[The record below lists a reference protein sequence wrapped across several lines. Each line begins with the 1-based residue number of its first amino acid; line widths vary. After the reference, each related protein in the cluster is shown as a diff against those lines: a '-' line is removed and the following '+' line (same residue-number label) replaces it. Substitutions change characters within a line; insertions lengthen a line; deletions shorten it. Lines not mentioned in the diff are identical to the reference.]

1 MPTISN
7 VSFTVK
13 FDLTSAPKLVLTDTT
28 LSPPA
33 GLVGV
38 FSIQQPDRY
47 VRTGDIDSPDIA
59 AAGDS
64 FEFPLTL
71 DSDGNV
77 QCGEYVITFT
87 AAAPSYLST
96 DFTRTF
102 DFDYT
107 PVELDMVE
115 YFDVFTPEL
124 LYEDE
129 TDYSRDGYNHG
140 AITRAWEAISTPTG
154 TLTAATQELDLIF
167 GGDYYDAN
175 YAISLVASLL
185 YTHQT
190 LSWLTIEE
198 EITDSV
204 DTYAMT
210 PPTVEELVEQLDALQ
225 ATIETMDRTCREHCD
240 LIMDYTYAEALLGQI
255 VRKSCMSLTDG
266 IFDMLKRLITILND
280 NHIPT
285 YVPTDDVILPYDT
298 STLCNGGGGGGGD
311 LVQKEPKTYIVG
323 ATGGAPTA
331 NTNTWVLP
339 AFVNSWIVLMLNG
352 QPVPVSDPLNGSYYT
367 TKVLGSNTLTITN
380 YLYQDGDVLTYIT
393 L

>member
-7 VSFTVK
+7 LSFNVK
-13 FDLTSAPKLVLTDTT
+13 FSLIGAPTLVLTDTT
-28 LSPPA
+28 SSPP
-33 GLVGV
+33 VGMV
-38 FSIQQPDRY
+38 GIFSITQPDGY
-47 VRTGDIDSPDIA
+47 VRTGDIDDPDIT
-59 AAGDS
+59 AAGGE

-71 DSDGNV
+71 DSEGNV
-77 QCGEYVITFT
+77 QCGEYIIVFT
-87 AAAPSYLST
+87 ANAPSYLST

-115 YFDVFTPEL
+115 NFDVFTPEL
-124 LYEDE
+124 TYNDA
-129 TDYSRDGYNHG
+129 TDYARDGYNNG
-140 AITRAWEAISTPTG
+140 SITRAWEAVSTPTG
-154 TLTAATQELDLIF
+154 TLTATTQLFDLIF

-175 YAISLVASLL
+175 YAIELVASLL

-198 EITDSV
+198 QITDSV

-225 ATIETMDRTCREHCD
+225 ATIESMDRTCREACD

-255 VRKSCMSLTDG
+255 IRKACMSLTTG
-266 IFDMLKRLITILND
+266 IFDMLTRLITILND

-285 YVPTDDVILPYDT
+285 YVPTNDVITAYDT
-298 STLCNGGGGGGGD
+298 SALCGGGGGGD
-311 LVQKEPKTYIVG
+311 LVQKEPKTYVVG
-323 ATGGAPTA
+323 ATAGAPTA
-331 NTNTWVLP
+331 ATNSWTLP
-339 AFVNSWIVLMLNG
+339 AFEDSWIVIFLNG

-367 TKVLGSNTLTITN
+367 TKVLGSTTISITN
-380 YLYQDGDVLTYIT
+380 YVWQAGDVLTYIT